1 MNTKIVKTMA
11 KRIKQ
16 IVVKPREKTPGYF
29 NIRILG
35 PDGKVRGKNRMDK
48 TQVFDFY
55 FVNLDKN
62 IEKLREKYGN
72 IDSTFAQ
79 TILNNYKTIYAKY
92 KLKYQYVDTYGHM
105 WEGECAQP
113 SEKWALE
120 YLKKKINESK

>member
-1 MNTKIVKTMA
+1 MKKAKKSKEIPEIKIV
-11 KRIKQ
+11 RS
-16 IVVKPREKTPGYF
+16 PGVF

-35 PDGKVRGKNRMDK
+35 PDGKVRGKNGMDK

-79 TILNNYKTIYAKY
+79 TILNNYKAIYTKY
-92 KLKYQYVDTYGHM
+92 ELKYQYVDSYGHL
-105 WEGECAQP
+105 WEGKCAKP
-113 SEKWALE
+113 SDKWALE

>member
-1 MNTKIVKTMA
+1 MA
-11 KRIKQ
+11 KKSKQ
-16 IVVKPREKTPGYF
+16 SVVEPRVKTPGYF

-35 PDGKVRGKNRMDK
+35 SDGKVRGKNRMDK

-79 TILNNYKTIYAKY
+79 TILDNYKIIYSKY
-92 KLKYQYVDTYGHM
+92 KLKYQYVDSYGHM
-105 WEGECAQP
+105 WEGKYAQP
-113 SEKWALE
+113 PEKWALE